1 MKTAG
6 VKHVITIGLVFAFIV
21 CSRVLAAAPSPIEKG
36 PQTQEDLRRM
46 RESLARAQER
56 RLKETTRIERDIVYG
71 TDDPQRQ
78 NLDLYVPKNADK
90 PLPLVVW
97 IHGGAWKAGDKRP
110 TPAVRLLD
118 NGFAVAS
125 IHYRFTTTAK
135 FPAQIHDCKAAIRFL
150 RASAGK
156 YNIDPNHIGVWG
168 AAAGGHLVAL
178 LGTTNG
184 NKELEGT
191 VGDYLTVSSDV
202 QAVCDWFGPSDF
214 FTMPIGSRQF
224 KENEDPEMQLFGGR
238 LSEKRELAEQ
248 AGPYQHAGTKT
259 VPFLI
264 MHGDKDNLVPL
275 EQSRMLHEKLKAAG
289 TDSTLIVME
298 GKGHGFGNGDDVYKP
313 IEAFFE
319 RTLK

>member
-6 VKHVITIGLVFAFIV
+6 VKHVVLIGFLFAFI
-21 CSRVLAAAPSPIEKG
+21 LFGGDAPAAPSPIEKG

-46 RESLARAQER
+46 RESLARVQER
-56 RLKETTRIERDIVYG
+56 RLEESTRIERDIVYG
-71 TDDPQRQ
+71 TDEPQRQ
-78 NLDLYVPKNADK
+78 NLDLYIPKNADK
-90 PLPLVVW
+90 PLPVVVW
-97 IHGGAWKAGDKRP
+97 IHGGAWRAGDKRP

-125 IHYRFTTTAK
+125 IHYRFSNTAK
-135 FPAQIHDCKAAIRFL
+135 FPAQIHDCKAAIRWL
-150 RASAGK
+150 RANAEK
-156 YNIDPNHIGVWG
+156 YTIDPNHIGVWG
-168 AAAGGHLVAL
+168 ASAGGHLVAL

-214 FTMPIGSRQF
+214 LSMPVNPGQFNEQNPVTM
-224 KENEDPEMQLFGGR
+224 LFGGPI
-238 LSEKRELAEQ
+238 SEKKDLAEL
-248 AGPYQHAGTKT
+248 AGPYQHAGKT
-259 VPFLI
+259 AVPFLI

-275 EQSRMLHEKLKAAG
+275 SQSQILHDKLKSAG
-289 TDSTLIVME
+289 VDSTLIVME
-298 GKGHGFGNGDDVYKP
+298 GKGHGFGNGADVYKP
-313 IEAFFE
+313 IEEFFE